1 MIATAWFSIPMAFAS
16 LSLGEMIRDGGID
29 VFQVVSVQ
37 VVSHDSFGH
46 TYMVA
51 YRDDRPIDPFNVTM
65 GDPLANMDRSNEL
78 TSGQ

>member
-16 LSLGEMIRDGGID
+16 LSLGEMIRDGGIND
-29 VFQVVSVQ
+29 YQVVSVQ
-37 VVSHDSFGH
+37 VVSHDHFGH

-51 YRDDRPIDPFNVTM
+51 YREHRPIDPSDVTM
-65 GDPLANMDRSNEL
+65 GHPLPNMDPPDEL